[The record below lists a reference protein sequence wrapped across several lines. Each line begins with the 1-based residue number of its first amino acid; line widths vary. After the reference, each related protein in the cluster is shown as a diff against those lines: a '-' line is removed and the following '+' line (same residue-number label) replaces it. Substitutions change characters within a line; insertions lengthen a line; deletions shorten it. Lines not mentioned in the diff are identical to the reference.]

1 MSSLIKPSVMTLR
14 AIQSRPMKPLAITT
28 GVMKPP
34 RRSTWAS
41 VALCGWLLA
50 CMAGGAAAATTS
62 NTTASRA
69 DKHPGFPNIGRSATP
84 AELAAWDIDVRPD
97 WQGLPPGAGS
107 VAQGQQIWDAQC
119 ASCHGTFGESNQVF
133 TPIVGGT
140 TAADIAAGRVAALA
154 NNSQPQR
161 TTMMKLATLS
171 TLWDYIRR
179 AMPWNAPKSL
189 QPDQVYAVTAYILN
203 LADIVPENF
212 VLNQSNI
219 AEVQQ
224 RLPNRHGLMREH
236 GLWQIDG
243 KPDVQNT
250 SCMHDCGPLV
260 QVRSTLPESARNAHG
275 NLALQNR
282 PFGAVRGI
290 DTANGSTD
298 SKRAAAVQ
306 ATSAQAPSAPATEAP
321 ASADGKA
328 LATRYGCLGCHHAQQ
343 KLVGPSFAAIAAKYP
358 HNSSSLQALATKVAA
373 GSSGVWGE
381 VPMPPQ
387 NTIPGAELN
396 RLLQWILHG
405 AP

>member
-1 MSSLIKPSVMTLR
+1 MSSPIKAPAIMLP
-14 AIQSRPMKPLAITT
+14 AIQSPVIAPRGMPATA
-28 GVMKPP
+28 P
-34 RRSTWAS
+34 RRRAWTS
-41 VALCGWLLA
+41 VALCCGWLA
-50 CMAGGAAAATTS
+50 SMAGGTAAAAPAPQPAQAAPKAALTS
-62 NTTASRA
+62 TTAKAAPGKDVR
-69 DKHPGFPNIGRSATP
+69 HPDFPNLGRSATP

-107 VAQGQQIWDAQC
+107 AAQGQQIWDAQC

-189 QPDQVYAVTAYILN
+189 KPDQVYAVTAYILN
-203 LADIVPENF
+203 LADVVPDNF

-219 AEVQQ
+219 AAVQQ
-224 RLPNRHGLMREH
+224 RLPNRLGLMREH

-243 KPDVQNT
+243 KPDVQN
-250 SCMHDCGPLV
+250 SACMHDCGPLV
-260 QVRSTLPESARNAHG
+260 QVRSTLPASARSAHG

-282 PFGAVRGI
+282 PFGAVRGV
-290 DTANGSTD
+290 DT
-298 SKRAAAVQ
+298 
-306 ATSAQAPSAPATEAP
+306 AP
-321 ASADGKA
+321 ASAAPATAAADNTDGKA

-358 HNSSSLQALATKVAA
+358 DNSSSLQALAGKVAA
-373 GSSGVWGE
+373 GSAGVWGE
-381 VPMPPQ
+381 MPMPPQ
-387 NTIPGAELN
+387 STIPGADLN